1 MPTPTLATV
10 KRLFAR
16 CRNQCA
22 YPDCDLPIIE
32 ESDTVT
38 GDVCHIRAAS
48 LGGPRYDPTQSEA
61 ERHDAKNLILLCKR
75 HHRIVDAD
83 ENTYKPEVLTK
94 MKQAHEQGGMLEIT
108 PQTTRAAEQ
117 LLASYTSVVVHNNS
131 GQIAVNSPGA
141 VQANTLNVNVTKKK
155 VTVAPPPGSIGSE
168 QAMTSYISYLI
179 GRYQTYQKAD
189 TSKDD
194 RLKYMLIYNALKREF
209 KGEWKLLAVARF
221 NDVVAFLQ
229 GRIDRTRVGK
239 SNRGKGVPNF
249 RSFAEHQ

>member
-1 MPTPTLATV
+1 MTAPTLATV

-22 YPDCDLPIIE
+22 HPRCVLPIIE

-38 GDVCHIRAAS
+38 GDICHIKAAS
-48 LGGPRYDPTQSEA
+48 PGGPRYDPAQGEA
-61 ERHDAKNLILLCKR
+61 ERHDAKNLILLCTR

-83 ENTYKPEVLTK
+83 ERTYTVELLTK
-94 MKQAHEQGGMLEIT
+94 MKQDHEQGGLLEIT
-108 PQTTRAAEQ
+108 PQTARAAER
-117 LLASYTSVVVHNNS
+117 LLANYTHVVVHSNS

-155 VTVAPPPGSIGSE
+155 VTIAAPQGSIGSD
-168 QAMTSYISYLI
+168 QAMTSYLTYLI
-179 GRYQTYQKAD
+179 GRYQEYQKAD

-194 RLKYMLIYNALKREF
+194 RLKYMLIHNALKREF
-209 KGEWKLLAVARF
+209 KGDWKLLALARF
-221 NDVVAFLQ
+221 GDVVAFLH

-239 SNRGKGVPNF
+239 LNRSRRVANYHPF
-249 RSFAEHQ
+249 TEHP